1 MNVQF
6 ASRPSVG
13 GWLVRADRVTAAE
26 PAAPPH
32 PADASEPVTAVELIR
47 DAVLHGDAITKLP
60 ALQPLVEGWLDLNSL
75 ALLYGRAG
83 SGKSFVATDLGLSVA
98 TGSWWHGHPVDT
110 SGVEVL
116 YVVAE
121 GAAGTVKR
129 LDAWKHL
136 NRHPAEIHRM
146 HWLPQPVSFL
156 DVTASA
162 ALAQVAGEL
171 NAKLVII
178 DTLARAMPGGDENGA
193 RDMSLAITAADRI
206 RNATGACVLLVHHTG
221 KDQSAGA
228 RGHSSLLGAVNT
240 ELELKS
246 TDGLITITNTKQ
258 KDHAEQQ
265 PLRLALV
272 PIPQHDSAAIGR
284 ATQHPDP
291 TAGLTAKALD
301 TLASLR
307 SIAIDGGVPATQW
320 QRVTHS
326 DHGIAESTFYKHR
339 TALLEARLVHQQ
351 GEGRTAR
358 YTPLTSKN
366 TQ

>member
-1 MNVQF
+1 
-6 ASRPSVG
+6 
-13 GWLVRADRVTAAE
+13 VTAAE

-32 PADASEPVTAVELIR
+32 PADSSEPVTAVELIR

-121 GAAGTVKR
+121 GAAGTGKR
-129 LDAWKHL
+129 LEAWKHL

-156 DVTASA
+156 DVIASA

-272 PIPQHDSAAIGR
+272 PVPEHDSAAIGTPAQR
-284 ATQHPDP
+284 PNP
-291 TAGLTAKALD
+291 TANSDPRVQATLSAL
-301 TLASLR
+301 R
-307 SIAIDGGVPATQW
+307 QIALPGGVSSTVWQEHTQ
-320 QRVTHS
+320 
-326 DHGIAESTFYKHR
+326 AENGTGRSQFFVHVKT
-339 TALLEARLVHQQ
+339 LLNNGTVRNVGTEARP
-351 GEGRTAR
+351 R
-358 YTPLTSKN
+358 YIPSD
-366 TQ
+366 QDEQP